1 MTSAQ
6 ASALLDRY
14 FAGESTLAEEAQ
26 LRHYFCAG
34 DVDPD
39 LAHYAPLFA
48 YWTAASDV
56 TAPRKSRPARRL
68 PLRWLAAVAVALA
81 LVLVANGWQR
91 PTQPLS
97 AFPIAEAKPVDWSK
111 YEITDQKEA
120 YRVLRAA
127 LKTASTELNRGPRI
141 TVRELRQATE
151 ALR

>member
-1 MTSAQ
+1 MTYEQ
-6 ASALLDRY
+6 ASALLDLY
-14 FAGESTLAEEAQ
+14 FAGESTLADEAQ
-26 LRHYFCAG
+26 LRSYFRAG
-34 DVDPD
+34 PVDPR
-39 LAHYAPLFA
+39 LAPYASLFA
-48 YWTAASDV
+48 YWAAASDV
-56 TAPRKSRPARRL
+56 TAPRQAQPARRL

-91 PTQPLS
+91 PAQPLS

-120 YRVLRAA
+120 YLVLRAA